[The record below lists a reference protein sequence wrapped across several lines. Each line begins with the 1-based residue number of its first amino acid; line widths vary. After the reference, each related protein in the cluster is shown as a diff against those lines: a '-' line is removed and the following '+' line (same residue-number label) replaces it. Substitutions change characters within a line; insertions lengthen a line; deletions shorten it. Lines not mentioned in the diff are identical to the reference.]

1 MNNAYWL
8 VRVFFKVLSS
18 RSFFKGKQLWVSKS
32 NMADKTSYCSHFPC
46 HHSKICQKDSPHQ
59 SIFKLT
65 LSQKSFYVFRKDRQ
79 CQFIEP
85 KFRPDKHH
93 LCLGF
98 WSNESSRRNF
108 AGCWL
113 LSTILLVHCQFTPE
127 HDNTHLLIQDCF
139 HMYRQRKVY
148 LPIKVI
154 PCFERRSGSFGFSE
168 AWPHPAQTAWKINKT
183 LQSHFRGG
191 GNGISC
197 CFWFIFQAFVCLSLK
212 LGSSTSQ

>member
-1 MNNAYWL
+1 M
-8 VRVFFKVLSS
+8 
-18 RSFFKGKQLWVSKS
+18 
-32 NMADKTSYCSHFPC
+32 
-46 HHSKICQKDSPHQ
+46 
-59 SIFKLT
+59 SI
-65 LSQKSFYVFRKDRQ
+65 YI
-79 CQFIEP
+79 FIEP
-85 KFRPDKHH
+85 KFRPDKQYH
-93 LCLGF
+93 LYMGF

-113 LSTILLVHCQFTPE
+113 LSKILLVHCQFTPG

-183 LQSHFRGG
+183 LQSHFGGG

-197 CFWFIFQAFVCLSLK
+197 CFWFIFQEFVCLSLK
-212 LGSSTSQ
+212 LGSSASQ

>member
-1 MNNAYWL
+1 MFSEKIGSVNI
-8 VRVFFKVLSS
+8 LS
-18 RSFFKGKQLWVSKS
+18 
-32 NMADKTSYCSHFPC
+32 PC
-46 HHSKICQKDSPHQ
+46 
-59 SIFKLT
+59 
-65 LSQKSFYVFRKDRQ
+65 
-79 CQFIEP
+79 

-93 LCLGF
+93 LCLSF

-113 LSTILLVHCQFTPE
+113 LSTILLVHCQFTPG

-183 LQSHFRGG
+183 LQSLFGGG